1 MKKFAI
7 LLTGFLFPFL
17 LSAQNTGNQ
26 AQNTGNPKVEAL
38 LRQMTL
44 DEKIGQMTQVTL
56 GVVSTPEDGVLD
68 TAALAKAIL
77 KYKVGSLLNVTNHAL
92 TVEQWRLV
100 QRQIQD
106 EAGKTRLK
114 IPVIYGLDGIHG
126 QTYTLNST
134 LFPQNIAMAATRDPE
149 LAAAVTKVAA
159 KELRASGVRWNFAPV
174 LDCGRQPLWPR
185 FPETYG
191 EDVYIGKTMGATVIK
206 AYEEDGLKNPT
217 AVASC
222 MKHYI
227 AYSASR
233 TGKDRTPIYL
243 PEIEMREYYLP
254 QFRAAVQAGASTLM
268 VNSSEINGTPVH
280 ASKYLLTDVLRKEL
294 GFKGVIVTDWED
306 IIRLH
311 TRHDVAATPRAAV
324 VLAINAGIDMSMV
337 PGDFSFFDLLKQAVQ
352 KGEVPMSRIDDAVRR
367 ILTLKEKLG
376 LFDNPYPEDAAAANF
391 SRPEYQTLAL
401 QAAHEAIT
409 LLKNDG
415 NILPFTP
422 HTKILVAGP
431 SARSIS
437 ALNGCWS
444 YTWQGNDER
453 WYPAD
458 SKTILDA
465 LRDKLG
471 ADNVTTTAVKGFNS
485 HDNYDTTAL
494 KTAAA
499 SADAIVLCL
508 GENAYAESPGNIRDL
523 ALPDEQLALAR
534 AAAATGKPVIL
545 VLTEGRPR
553 FITGIAPL
561 MKGILMAY
569 WSGKKTAEAISDIL
583 LGDYNPDGL
592 LPFSYPRSMGEMV
605 LYDRKP
611 TEDVREVFN
620 DDRGAGYDPLFPFG
634 WGLSY
639 TQFEYSDLQLSPNQL
654 TANGRLTVRIT
665 VKNTGSRDGRHTVE
679 LYTHEHYASIT
690 PNMRRLRAFKKIF
703 LKAGESQTVS
713 FTLDKQ
719 DLAFVNAEMHTVTE
733 PGDFDVLIG
742 DKKAVFHYET
752 PTVQ

>member
-1 MKKFAI
+1 MRNIAI
-7 LLTGFLFPFL
+7 LLLSTIVLAKIT
-17 LSAQNTGNQ
+17 SAQSS
-26 AQNTGNPKVEAL
+26 PKVEAL
-38 LRQMTL
+38 LNKMTL

-56 GVVSTPEDGVLD
+56 GVVSTAQDGVLD
-68 TAALAKAIL
+68 TTRLAIAVE
-77 KYKVGSLLNVTNHAL
+77 KYKVGSILNVTNHAL
-92 TVEQWRLV
+92 TVDQWRKV
-100 QRQIQD
+100 ITQIQD
-106 EAGKTRLK
+106 DAGRTRLK

-134 LFPQNIAMAATRDPE
+134 LFPQNIAMAATRNPE

-191 EDVYIGKTMGATVIK
+191 EDVYIGTTMGTTVIK
-206 AYEEDGLKNPT
+206 AYEEDGLKTPT

-222 MKHYI
+222 MKHYLG
-227 AYSASR
+227 YSASR
-233 TGKDRTPIYL
+233 TGKDRTPVYL

-254 QFRAAVQAGASTLM
+254 QFRAAVKAGASTLM

-337 PGDFSFFDLLKQAVQ
+337 PNDFSFFDLLKEAVQ

-367 ILTLKEKLG
+367 ILTLKEKVG
-376 LFDNPYPEDAAAANF
+376 LFDNPYPEDAATTNF
-391 SRPEYQTLAL
+391 GHPEYQTLAL
-401 QAAHEAIT
+401 RAAHEAIT
-409 LLKNDG
+409 LLKND
-415 NILPFTP
+415 NNALPLT
-422 HTKILVAGP
+422 HTAKILVAGP

-458 SKTILDA
+458 SKTIVDA
-465 LRDKLG
+465 LKDKFG
-471 ADNVTTTAVKGFNS
+471 ADNVTTTAVKGFS
-485 HDNYDTTAL
+485 SPANYDTASL
-494 KTAAA
+494 KAGAAA
-499 SADAIVLCL
+499 ADAIVLCL

-523 ALPDEQLALAR
+523 VLPEEQLALAR
-534 AAAATGKPVIL
+534 AAASTGKPVIL

-553 FITGIAPL
+553 FITSIAPL
-561 MKGILMAY
+561 MKGIVMAY
-569 WSGKKTAEAISDIL
+569 WSGRKTAEAISDVL
-583 LGDYNPDGL
+583 AGDYNPDGL
-592 LPFSYPRSMGEMV
+592 LPFSYPRSMGEIV

-639 TQFEYSDLQLSPNQL
+639 TQFEYSDLHLSSDKL
-654 TANGRLTVRIT
+654 SAAGRLTVSIT
-665 VKNTGSRDGRHTVE
+665 IKNTGSRDGKRTVE

-690 PNMRRLRAFKKIF
+690 PNMRRLRAFKKIM
-703 LKAGESQTVS
+703 LKAGESQTVT
-713 FTLDKQ
+713 FTLDKN

-742 DKKAVFHYET
+742 DKTATFNY
-752 PTVQ
+752 Q

>member
-1 MKKFAI
+1 MKKLAI
-7 LLTGFLFPFL
+7 LLPALALSLFVAAQ
-17 LSAQNTGNQ
+17 SAADRQKAET
-26 AQNTGNPKVEAL
+26 L

-56 GVVSTPEDGVLD
+56 GVVGTPEDGVLD
-68 TAALAKAIL
+68 TAKLAKAIME
-77 KYKVGSLLNVTNHAL
+77 YKVGSILNVTNHAL
-92 TVEQWRLV
+92 TVDQWRHV
-100 QRQIQD
+100 QTEIQD
-106 EAGKTRLK
+106 EARKTRLK
-114 IPVIYGLDGIHG
+114 IPIIYGLDGIHG
-126 QTYTLNST
+126 QTYTLDAT

-191 EDVYIGKTMGATVIK
+191 EDVYIGKTMGVTVIK

-222 MKHYI
+222 MKHYL
-227 AYSASR
+227 AYSDSR

-254 QFRAAVQAGASTLM
+254 QFQAAVKAGASTLM

-294 GFKGVIVTDWED
+294 GFQGVVVSDWED

-311 TRHDVAATPRAAV
+311 TRHNVAATPRAAV
-324 VLAINAGIDMSMV
+324 VLAVNAGIDMSMV
-337 PGDFSFFDLLKQAVQ
+337 PSDFSFFILLKEAVQ
-352 KGEVPMSRIDDAVRR
+352 KGEVPMSRIDEAVRR
-367 ILTLKEKLG
+367 ILILKARLG
-376 LFDNPYPEDAAAANF
+376 LFDNPYPEAAAAANF
-391 SRPEYQTLAL
+391 GRPEYQALAL

-409 LLKNDG
+409 LLKNEDG
-415 NILPFTP
+415 VLPLATS
-422 HTKILVAGP
+422 TKILVAGP

-437 ALNGCWS
+437 ALNGGWS

-453 WYPAD
+453 WYPAG

-471 ADNVTTTAVKGFNS
+471 AANVLTTAVPGFDS
-485 HDNYDTTAL
+485 RDNYDTAAL
-494 KTAAA
+494 KAAA
-499 SADAIVLCL
+499 AGVDAIVLCL

-523 ALPDEQLALAR
+523 ALPDQQTALAR

-545 VLTEGRPR
+545 LLTEGRPR
-553 FITGIAPL
+553 FITGIAPF
-561 MKGILMAY
+561 MKAIVMAY
-569 WSGKKTAEAISDIL
+569 WSGRKTAEAISDIL
-583 LGDYNPDGL
+583 LGDYNPDGR

-620 DDRGAGYDPLFPFG
+620 DNTGGGYDPLFPFG

-639 TQFEYSDLQLSPNQL
+639 TQFDYSDLQLSSGKL
-654 TANGRLTVRIT
+654 DAAGRLTVRVT
-665 VKNTGSRDGRHTVE
+665 VKNTGSRDGKHTVE

-690 PNMRRLRAFKKIF
+690 PNMKRLRAFKKIF

-713 FTLDKQ
+713 FTLDKN
-719 DLAFVNAEMHTVTE
+719 DIAFVNERLHTVTE
-733 PGDFDVLIG
+733 PGDFDVMIG
-742 DKKAVFHYET
+742 GKTAVFTYR
-752 PTVQ
+752 